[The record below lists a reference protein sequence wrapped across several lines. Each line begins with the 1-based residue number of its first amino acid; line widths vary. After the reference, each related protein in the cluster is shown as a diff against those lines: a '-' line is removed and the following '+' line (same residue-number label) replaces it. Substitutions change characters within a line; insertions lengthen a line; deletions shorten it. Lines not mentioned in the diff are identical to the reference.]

1 MRGSFHRS
9 AIAGCAL
16 ALLVLSSG
24 TSRAAEVV
32 GLPQLDVHS
41 YTSQLF
47 WLVVF
52 FVIVY
57 VFMRYVGIPR
67 VAAIVDARKAQVDR
81 DLSTAESLR
90 AQAAAARNAY
100 QVTMAEAHA
109 KARLLLAET
118 HERNQA
124 TLVEKT
130 KEATAN
136 ADRHISQAVKRI
148 EAASHE
154 AFKSIPDMAA
164 NLAAEITAKLTGQTP
179 QADVVTHA
187 VTEAV
192 GRGGA

>member
-9 AIAGCAL
+9 AIAGCAF

-32 GLPQLDVHS
+32 GLPQLDVHT

-47 WLVVF
+47 WLAVF

-57 VFMRYVGIPR
+57 AFMRYVGIPR
-67 VAAIVDARKAQVDR
+67 VAAIVEERKAQVDR

-90 AQAAAARNAY
+90 VQAAEARKAYEAA
-100 QVTMAEAHA
+100 MAEAHT
-109 KARLLLAET
+109 KARQLLAET
-118 HERNQA
+118 QERNKVILA
-124 TLVEKT
+124 EHT

-154 AFKSIPDMAA
+154 AFKSLPDMAA

-179 QADVVTHA
+179 QKDVVTHA

-192 GRGGA
+192 GRGGL